1 MGDMPSSSST
11 SADASSAPSMAG
23 ATVNMVTMTTELF
36 QTIMGQLASAAAPP
50 TTTPGVS
57 GTPAAQVAHASDA
70 SIPVF
75 VAPGATGTPSRES
88 LLDNFP
94 SVPRATILE
103 IVRYEFHPLN
113 LYKLDPVAQEK
124 ATDARNTMDIE
135 DGHFTI
141 RERTGTPKDYPTF
154 ASLLEPLLTY
164 FEILGSYAASS
175 GNIGATLTIF
185 RGSAAYCT
193 HLSTLYRS
201 YTWAAIIQY
210 HKQFFLKRSKE
221 MARGIYSE
229 WASPDLTLMGIYLVG
244 HYRTP
249 APSNIPKSK
258 PSASTT
264 TSSTKTPVASQTCF
278 PFNKGTCTGA
288 TCPAGRI
295 HKCQKCDSTTHG
307 SFACTKAT

>member
-11 SADASSAPSMAG
+11 SADASSTPSMAG

-36 QTIMGQLASAAAPP
+36 QTIMGHLASAAAPP
-50 TTTPGVS
+50 ITAPGVG
-57 GTPAAQVAHASDA
+57 GTPAAQVANASDA

-75 VAPGATGTPSRES
+75 VA
-88 LLDNFP
+88 L
-94 SVPRATILE
+94 VPPEPHR
-103 IVRYEFHPLN
+103 
-113 LYKLDPVAQEK
+113 
-124 ATDARNTMDIE
+124 
-135 DGHFTI
+135 
-141 RERTGTPKDYPTF
+141 DYPTF

-221 MARGIYSE
+221 MARGVYTE

-244 HYRTP
+244 HYRAP
-249 APSNIPKSK
+249 APSNVPKSK
-258 PSASTT
+258 SSANPT

-295 HKCQKCDSTTHG
+295 HKCQKCDSTAHG
-307 SFACTKAT
+307 AFACTKAT

>member
-11 SADASSAPSMAG
+11 SADASSTPSMAG

-50 TTTPGVS
+50 TTAPGV
-57 GTPAAQVAHASDA
+57 GGAPAAQVANASDA

-103 IVRYEFHPLN
+103 IVRFEFHPLN

-154 ASLLEPLLTY
+154 ASLLEPLVNKHCHCPPPAL
-164 FEILGSYAASS
+164 ILRHTIMHQKDQASK
-175 GNIGATLTIF
+175 A
-185 RGSAAYCT
+185 
-193 HLSTLYRS
+193 STLYSVNPTVGKFSRAS
-201 YTWAAIIQY
+201 CVLLVQFMYDRKQSSNTLQY
-210 HKQFFLKRSKE
+210 SSVIKYQWY
-221 MARGIYSE
+221 G
-229 WASPDLTLMGIYLVG
+229 MGM
-244 HYRTP
+244 
-249 APSNIPKSK
+249 
-258 PSASTT
+258 
-264 TSSTKTPVASQTCF
+264 
-278 PFNKGTCTGA
+278 
-288 TCPAGRI
+288 
-295 HKCQKCDSTTHG
+295 
-307 SFACTKAT
+307 